1 MSEAS
6 DRIRAVLV
14 LAATA
19 AMTGFLALSAAG
31 YLNGITMAQVS
42 DKYPTLVTPAPFA
55 FSIWALIC
63 LGLTAFSLY
72 QLHPANGE
80 RFRTARTLYIVSCV
94 LNCGWIYFW
103 HREDIAA
110 SFAFVA
116 VLLAVLL
123 LTYVRLEGCRSV
135 AETWLMQA
143 PFGLYFG
150 WVTALAMMVF
160 TAFLQSAGVAAASSN
175 IFAIIL
181 ILIATASAVVVR
193 VMLGNFFF
201 PLAIAWG
208 LTAIAIK
215 QGSNTPIILACAL
228 AVVTCLI
235 TSGSFVMHLRDS
247 TSE

>member
-19 AMTGFLALSAAG
+19 AMTVFLALSAAG
-31 YLNGITMAQVS
+31 YLNGVTMREVS
-42 DKYPTLVTPAPFA
+42 DVHPTLLTPAPYA

-72 QLHPANGE
+72 QLHPANRE
-80 RFRTARTLYIVSCV
+80 RFRAARTLYIVSCV

-103 HREDIAA
+103 HREEMAA
-110 SFAFVA
+110 SFALVA
-116 VLLAVLL
+116 VLIAVIL
-123 LTYVRLEGCRSV
+123 LTYQRLEGCRSV

-150 WVTALAMMVF
+150 WVTALAMMVA
-160 TAFLQSAGVAAASSN
+160 TAFLQSAGVGAASSN
-175 IFAIIL
+175 IFAMIL
-181 ILIATASAVVVR
+181 ILIVTASAVLVR
-193 VMLGNFFF
+193 ITLRNFFF

-215 QGSNTPIILACAL
+215 QGPNTPIVVACAL
-228 AVVTCLI
+228 GVVTCLI
-235 TSGSFVMHLRDS
+235 TSGSFVMHFRDS

>member
-1 MSEAS
+1 M
-6 DRIRAVLV
+6 
-14 LAATA
+14 TA
-19 AMTGFLALSAAG
+19 FLALSAAG
-31 YLNGITMAQVS
+31 YLNGVTMREVS
-42 DKYPTLVTPAPFA
+42 DKYPTLLTPAPYA

-72 QLHPANGE
+72 QLHPATRE
-80 RFRTARTLYIVSCV
+80 RFRPARTLYIVSCV

-110 SFAFVA
+110 SFGLIAVLIA
-116 VLLAVLL
+116 VLLV
-123 LTYVRLEGCRSV
+123 TYLRLEGCRSV

-160 TAFLQSAGVAAASSN
+160 TTFLQSTGVQAASSN
-175 IFAIIL
+175 IFAIML
-181 ILIATASAVVVR
+181 ILIVTASAVLVR
-193 VMLGNFFF
+193 IKLGNFFF

-228 AVVTCLI
+228 GVVTCLI
-235 TSGSFVMHLRDS
+235 TAGSFVMHLRDS